1 MKKNDKRLTLK
12 SFGVLNLAIVLA
24 TIVIYAFQLGATY
37 INRFLS
43 TSYEKT
49 TLFYSLVFT
58 IVFLLGVLEFLILYI
73 SRINN
78 LSLKAMTF
86 LVKEGYK
93 PRFITAIS
101 TVFITSLISMLMGLS
116 LGGEAPSLYLSGA
129 SFCLVFYF
137 FYRKEANGRNI
148 ISDVIWLG
156 GATGFG
162 LAFQNPLAGLMM
174 SLVGMKLKDIRWDK
188 CFACLYSNIL
198 GCGLFGLLRMAY
210 YPGETKMW
218 IDNFMYPEYM
228 NAEFSQLSGHGYLVL
243 MLIPGLCLICA
254 FIYILLVCGF
264 RKLITRDHF
273 WSYGLSLLLA
283 VLVSGLTFIY
293 YGPMLS
299 GSGISIIANRA
310 LYPDLTLIFTMIG
323 VRLALT
329 LVSFDGQFFGG
340 MVIPTISM
348 GCLIGQ
354 AFIGTIQWSNT
365 SYITNNDIEILLVV
379 SMITFYA
386 CVSAKPFVALALMSS
401 FLPFHIVILPALV
414 SIIPIGLTIKF
425 SKFQG
430 LSKQISKIDDE
441 DGVVYFHKRIHIRN
455 FIRL

>member
-1 MKKNDKRLTLK
+1 
-12 SFGVLNLAIVLA
+12 
-24 TIVIYAFQLGATY
+24 
-37 INRFLS
+37 
-43 TSYEKT
+43 
-49 TLFYSLVFT
+49 
-58 IVFLLGVLEFLILYI
+58 
-73 SRINN
+73 
-78 LSLKAMTF
+78 
-86 LVKEGYK
+86 
-93 PRFITAIS
+93 
-101 TVFITSLISMLMGLS
+101 
-116 LGGEAPSLYLSGA
+116 
-129 SFCLVFYF
+129 
-137 FYRKEANGRNI
+137 
-148 ISDVIWLG
+148 
-156 GATGFG
+156 
-162 LAFQNPLAGLMM
+162 
-174 SLVGMKLKDIRWDK
+174 
-188 CFACLYSNIL
+188 
-198 GCGLFGLLRMAY
+198 MAY

-228 NAEFSQLSGHGYLVL
+228 NAEFSQLSGDGYLVL

-254 FIYILLVCGF
+254 FIYILLICGF

-310 LYPDLTLIFTMIG
+310 LYPDLSLIFTMIG

-354 AFIGTIQWSNT
+354 AFIGIIQWSNT

-386 CVSAKPFVALALMSS
+386 CVSAKPFVALALMFS
-401 FLPFHIVILPALV
+401 FLPFHIVILPALA

-441 DGVVYFHKRIHIRN
+441 DGVVYFHRRIHIRN